1 MQWKIAKSIVIE
13 LLQSAGVTV
22 NGHNPWDIKVYNEQF
37 YSRVLHEGT
46 LGLGE
51 SYMDKWWDCPA
62 LDQFCER
69 AIKADLENKI
79 KSSKWLSF
87 KFTLSR
93 ILNLQTKT
101 RAFEVGEKHYDL
113 GNDLFQTML
122 DPTMN
127 YTCGYWNG
135 TTNLNDAQINKMNL
149 SCQKLWLK
157 PGMRILDIGCGWGAF
172 AKYAAENFGVEV
184 VGITISKEQY
194 DYALENCR
202 GLPIEIRFQD
212 YRDVNESFDRIVS
225 LGMFEHVGHLNYL
238 TYMQTVERC
247 LRDDGIFLL
256 HTIGNNA
263 TYFEANEWTTKY
275 IFPNGMI
282 PSIAQIG
289 KAAEHIFVMED
300 WHNFGADYDKTLM
313 AWHAN
318 FSRHWEQLKHKYD
331 ERFYRMWSFYLLS
344 SAAAFRTR
352 DIQLWQIVFSKKGL
366 RGGYQVTR
374 PYFQVERESRTS
386 SRNHSYNAIR
396 PLTRLESLL

>member
-1 MQWKIAKSIVIE
+1 MKWKIAKSIITQ
-13 LLQSAGVTV
+13 LLQSAGITV
-22 NGHNPWDIKVYNEQF
+22 NGHNPWDIKVYNEEF
-37 YSRVLHEGT
+37 YARVLHEGS

-51 SYMDKWWDCPA
+51 SYMDKWWDCAA

-69 AIKADLENKI
+69 AIKANLENKI
-79 KSSKWLSF
+79 RNNKWLTL

-93 ILNLQTKT
+93 ILNLQTKA
-101 RAFEVGEKHYDL
+101 RAFDVGKKHYDL
-113 GNDLFQTML
+113 GNDLFHSML

-127 YTCGYWNG
+127 YTCGYWNNAA
-135 TTNLNDAQINKMNL
+135 NLNEAQINKMNL
-149 SCQKLWLK
+149 TCQKLLLK
-157 PGMRILDIGCGWGAF
+157 PGMRILDIGCGWGGL

-194 DYALENCR
+194 DYAKENCR
-202 GLPIEIRFQD
+202 GLPVEIRFQD
-212 YRDVNESFDRIVS
+212 YRDLNEQFDRVVS
-225 LGMFEHVGHLNYL
+225 LGMFEHVGHLNYA
-238 TYMQTVERC
+238 TYMQTVQKC

-289 KAAEHIFVMED
+289 KAAENIFVMED

-313 AWHAN
+313 AWNEN
-318 FSRHWEQLKHKYD
+318 FNRHWEELKSKYD

-344 SAAAFRTR
+344 SAAAFRAR
-352 DIQLWQIVFSKKGL
+352 DIQLWQIVLSKKGVK
-366 RGGYQVTR
+366 GGYPITR
-374 PYFQVERESRTS
+374 PYFQVEREPRKSTWHHNSFRS
-386 SRNHSYNAIR
+386 W
-396 PLTRLESLL
+396 TRVESLL